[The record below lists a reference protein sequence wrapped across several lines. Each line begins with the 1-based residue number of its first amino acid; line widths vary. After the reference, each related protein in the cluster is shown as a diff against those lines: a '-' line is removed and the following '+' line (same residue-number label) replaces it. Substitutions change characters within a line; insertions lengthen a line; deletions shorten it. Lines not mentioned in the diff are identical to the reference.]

1 MTQPVALHAQ
11 VPPTLRAQVRL
22 LLVPLLCI
30 LCTLAAAVLT
40 MYPVSRATTVSG
52 QAPSLMV
59 ASALQPQPAPEPWL
73 EPEPEPYRNPDP
85 DHNPSRYPDPD
96 PSRYPNPDPSRHPN
110 PDPSRHPNPEP
121 GRHPNPEPSQV
132 ASALA
137 MSIDYSLFLLSRF
150 AEEVH
155 AGHGAA
161 RSVEIMLATSG
172 HTVAVSGGTLVL
184 CFLGMLLM
192 PVHTIQTMG
201 LAAAV
206 TVVYAAPRV
215 EAGVTLL
222 LPQPRSPALLG

>member
-1 MTQPVALHAQ
+1 MTQPGAFHAQ

-85 DHNPSRYPDPD
+85 DPNPS
-96 PSRYPNPDPSRHPN
+96 
-110 PDPSRHPNPEP
+110 
-121 GRHPNPEPSQV
+121 RHPNPEPSQV

>member
-1 MTQPVALHAQ
+1 MPSCHPPSTQ

-59 ASALQPQPAPEPWL
+59 ASALQPHPATEPWL

-85 DHNPSRYPDPD
+85 DPNPSRYPDPD

-110 PDPSRHPNPEP
+110 PEP
-121 GRHPNPEPSQV
+121 GQV

-150 AEEVH
+150 AEEV
-155 AGHGAA
+155 
-161 RSVEIMLATSG
+161 
-172 HTVAVSGGTLVL
+172 
-184 CFLGMLLM
+184 
-192 PVHTIQTMG
+192 P
-201 LAAAV
+201 
-206 TVVYAAPRV
+206 
-215 EAGVTLL
+215 
-222 LPQPRSPALLG
+222 

>member
-85 DHNPSRYPDPD
+85 D
-96 PSRYPNPDPSRHPN
+96 PN
-110 PDPSRHPNPEP
+110 PSRHPNPEP
-121 GRHPNPEPSQV
+121 SRHPNPEPSRHPNPEPSQV

>member
-1 MTQPVALHAQ
+1 MTQPGAFHAQ

-85 DHNPSRYPDPD
+85 D
-96 PSRYPNPDPSRHPN
+96 PN
-110 PDPSRHPNPEP
+110 PSRHPNPEP
-121 GRHPNPEPSQV
+121 SRHPNPEPSQV

>member
-85 DHNPSRYPDPD
+85 D
-96 PSRYPNPDPSRHPN
+96 PN
-110 PDPSRHPNPEP
+110 PSRHPNPEP
-121 GRHPNPEPSQV
+121 SRHPNPEPSQV

>member
-1 MTQPVALHAQ
+1 MTQPVAFHAQ

-85 DHNPSRYPDPD
+85 D
-96 PSRYPNPDPSRHPN
+96 PN
-110 PDPSRHPNPEP
+110 PSRHPNPEP
-121 GRHPNPEPSQV
+121 SRHPNPEPSRHPNPEPSQV

>member
-1 MTQPVALHAQ
+1 MTQPVALRAQ
-11 VPPTLRAQVRL
+11 VPPTLHAQVRL

-85 DHNPSRYPDPD
+85 DPNPSRYPDPD
-96 PSRYPNPDPSRHPN
+96 PSRY
-110 PDPSRHPNPEP
+110 
-121 GRHPNPEPSQV
+121 PNPEPSQV

-222 LPQPRSPALLG
+222 LPQPRARLLSWGRL

>member
-85 DHNPSRYPDPD
+85 DPNPSRYPDPD
-96 PSRYPNPDPSRHPN
+96 PSRY
-110 PDPSRHPNPEP
+110 
-121 GRHPNPEPSQV
+121 PNPEPSQV